1 MAAFTAEPASSTEPV
16 PATSQHAFTLRPPS
30 TKPFHTSSAYPTSPP
45 SIEWLDGTWHVTHST
60 LPMWTKARN
69 VQIKYTPIAQ
79 GSANASPVSL
89 DDLVTY
95 QGLDSD
101 KIKSLHGLGKPEEGG
116 WAWHWRGKGW
126 LMIASS
132 RWEVLG
138 YGEDDSKNKWV
149 VTYFA
154 KTMFTPAGVDLYSR
168 DPGGLAKETVE
179 GIKKGLVGLGHEEV
193 GKLANELFEIKMD
206 KGRVGK
212 E

>member
-1 MAAFTAEPASSTEPV
+1 
-16 PATSQHAFTLRPPS
+16 
-30 TKPFHTSSAYPTSPP
+30 
-45 SIEWLDGTWHVTHST
+45 
-60 LPMWTKARN
+60 MWRKARN
-69 VQIKYTPIAQ
+69 VQIKYTPVTQ
-79 GSANASPVSL
+79 GSDNASPVPL

-95 QGLDSD
+95 QGLDGD
-101 KIKSLHGLGKPEEGG
+101 KIKSVHGLDKPEEGG

-138 YGEDDSKNKWV
+138 YGEDNIKNKWV

-168 DPGGLAKETVE
+168 DPGGLSKETVE
-179 GIKKGLVGLGHEEV
+179 GIKKALVGLGHEEV
-193 GKLANELFEIKMD
+193 GKLADELFEVKMD
-206 KGRVGK
+206 KGREGK